1 MMRMMDRILDIIDR
15 SRTFL
20 ISSHERLDGDA
31 VGSELALYGLLRQTG
46 KEADVYNQDATPE
59 NYRFLPGS
67 QVIRQEL
74 PADCASRYDAAFI
87 VDCSDLS
94 RVGRGSEKIAR
105 IGTLVNIDHH
115 ISNSMFSEFSYVDP
129 RASST
134 GELIYRLISR
144 MGCSVTRDI
153 ATNLYAAILTDTG
166 GFHYGTTGRET
177 LIAAG
182 NLVGWGADPQEISE
196 NIYENNPL
204 AKIRLLSKALDTLTF
219 DLDGRFGYMVVWQ
232 KDMQAVGAVPEH
244 TEGFVDLPRSISGVE
259 VSALFSE
266 QHNGP
271 FKVSFRSK
279 GEVNVERVARAFDGG
294 GHRNASACRIQGDFE
309 TVYSRVLDVIRDG
322 I

>member
-1 MMRMMDRILDIIDR
+1 M
-15 SRTFL
+15 
-20 ISSHERLDGDA
+20 
-31 VGSELALYGLLRQTG
+31 
-46 KEADVYNQDATPE
+46 
-59 NYRFLPGS
+59 
-67 QVIRQEL
+67 
-74 PADCASRYDAAFI
+74 
-87 VDCSDLS
+87 DCSDLS

>member
-1 MMRMMDRILDIIDR
+1 MDRILDIIDR

-115 ISNSMFSEFSYVDP
+115 ISNSMFSEFSYV
-129 RASST
+129 
-134 GELIYRLISR
+134 E
-144 MGCSVTRDI
+144 
-153 ATNLYAAILTDTG
+153 
-166 GFHYGTTGRET
+166 
-177 LIAAG
+177 
-182 NLVGWGADPQEISE
+182 
-196 NIYENNPL
+196 
-204 AKIRLLSKALDTLTF
+204 
-219 DLDGRFGYMVVWQ
+219 
-232 KDMQAVGAVPEH
+232 
-244 TEGFVDLPRSISGVE
+244 
-259 VSALFSE
+259 
-266 QHNGP
+266 
-271 FKVSFRSK
+271 
-279 GEVNVERVARAFDGG
+279 
-294 GHRNASACRIQGDFE
+294 
-309 TVYSRVLDVIRDG
+309 
-322 I
+322 

>member
-1 MMRMMDRILDIIDR
+1 MINRILEIIER
-15 SRTFL
+15 SKTFL
-20 ISSHERLDGDA
+20 ISAHERLDGDA
-31 VGSELALYGLLRQTG
+31 VGSELALCALFRQMG

-67 QVIRQEL
+67 QDIRHDL
-74 PADCASRYDAAFI
+74 PVDIAGRYDAAFI

-94 RVGRGSEKIAR
+94 RVGKGAEQIAR

-115 ISNSMFSEFSYVDP
+115 ISNTKFCELSYVDP

-144 MGCSVTRDI
+144 MGCAVSQEI
-153 ATNLYAAILTDTG
+153 ATNLYAALLTDTG
-166 GFHYGTTGRET
+166 GFHYGSTGKET

-182 NLVGWGADPQEISE
+182 NLVGWGANPQEISE

-204 AKIRLLSKALDTLTF
+204 AKIRLLAKALDTLTF
-219 DLDGRFGYMVVWQ
+219 DLEGRFGFMVVWQ
-232 KDMQAVGAVPEH
+232 KDMQAVGAVPEY

-266 QHNGP
+266 QSNGP

-279 GEVNVERVARAFDGG
+279 GKVDVERVARAFDGG
-294 GHRNASACRIQGDFE
+294 GHRNASACRIHGDFE
-309 TVYSRVLDVIRDG
+309 TVRSRVLDVIQDG
-322 I
+322 F